1 MVDRVM
7 FYGYLIKA
15 LCYCTD
21 LFLLWPD
28 HTTWCQEWFYTD
40 HDVFSSILPENFDL
54 SRQEHWPQ

>member
-1 MVDRVM
+1 M